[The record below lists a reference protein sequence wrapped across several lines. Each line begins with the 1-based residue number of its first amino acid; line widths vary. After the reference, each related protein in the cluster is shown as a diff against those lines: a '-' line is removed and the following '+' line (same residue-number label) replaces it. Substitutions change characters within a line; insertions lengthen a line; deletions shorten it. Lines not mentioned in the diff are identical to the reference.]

1 MIEMENKKE
10 AVTFDYE
17 GKTYCMS
24 RDEIEAAYRF
34 REQEYREADA
44 EVAVQYFVFGS
55 DDPEFMAD
63 EDYQQCITDF
73 EQQWGIGY
81 EDLVKSIPDIV
92 GIFFCKQ
99 DCNMAENDIWTC
111 AIEDQIARLKLAGE

>member
-1 MIEMENKKE
+1 MIEMESRKE
-10 AVTFDYE
+10 VVTFDYE

-34 REQEYREADA
+34 RELEYRKADA

-55 DDPEFMAD
+55 DDPEFMED
-63 EDYQQCITDF
+63 EDCRQCIADF
-73 EQQWGIGY
+73 EQQQGIRY
-81 EDLVKSIPDIV
+81 EDLVQSVPDIV

-99 DCNMAENDIWTC
+99 DCNMAENDVWSC
-111 AIEDQIARLKLAGE
+111 AVAEQITRLRLAGE